1 MYFNNFENFVYEFN
15 IGGKDTAL
23 LVKDIT
29 RNVRFRMDVLSNIT
43 VYDEYDI
50 LEGETPEHIAEKI
63 YGNPQYHWIIMLV
76 NERYDYLSDFPL
88 SLFNLEK
95 YINDNYD
102 NPYDTHH
109 YVNSLGFIVNSD
121 AEGAYAVSN
130 YEYETTLNESK
141 RRIKIV
147 PVYYIDRI
155 MAEFKK
161 II

>member
-109 YVNSLGFIVNSD
+109 YVI
-121 AEGAYAVSN
+121 
-130 YEYETTLNESK
+130 
-141 RRIKIV
+141 
-147 PVYYIDRI
+147 P
-155 MAEFKK
+155 
-161 II
+161 

>member
-1 MYFNNFENFVYEFN
+1 MYFNNFENFIYEFN

-50 LEGETPEHIAEKI
+50 LEAETPEHIAEKI

-76 NERYDYLSDFPL
+76 NERYDYLNDFPL

-102 NPYDTHH
+102 NPYDAHH

-130 YEYETTLNESK
+130 YEYETAINESK